1 MRTVIRREVEVAVPA
16 PVLWDYVTDWPR
28 QGEWIPATRVEPVD
42 AADQVGG
49 RLRAWTGLGR
59 LGFWDEMTITTWAP
73 RPDGGGRVEVLHTGS
88 VVRGEGEFEVLP
100 RDDHSS
106 RLVWTELLV
115 VPFGRLGTTA
125 FRVAGP
131 AVRRMVDRTLRDL
144 KTRAEELDA

>member
-100 RDDHSS
+100 RDENSS
-106 RLVWTELLV
+106 RLVWTEMLV